1 MSAHPDPLTDQL
13 ARAVERMDRR
23 QVTKLLAGA
32 CLLPLVGCDD
42 TSEGAD
48 MGGLGG
54 MGGMGG
60 GSDGAIDGAAA
71 PDAGQGPDAGQ
82 DPDAGQEP
90 DAGDDPDAAPAADAW
105 ATGGT
110 AAMVDKARY
119 PDPFTAA
126 LATCALVAST
136 TEGPCT
142 TATELLREDISEG
155 WDGLPVRLAL
165 KVVDAACTPLAGAT
179 VKVWHTNNE
188 GSYSGQTPNNGM
200 CLQDQGYS
208 ASDFFRGAQVAD
220 DDGVVYFDTCF
231 PGWYRGRAVHIHFQ
245 VYDGDTTYR
254 ISQLGFPAE
263 TTREIFGGEPI
274 YSGYGQPDTT
284 FAADNIFGRVSAD
297 ERARLIFD
305 VARMSDGAMLASKV
319 VTVTG

>member
-1 MSAHPDPLTDQL
+1 MSAQPDTLTDQL
-13 ARAVERMDRR
+13 ARALERMDRR
-23 QVTKLLAGA
+23 QVAKLLAGA

-42 TSEGAD
+42 TGEAAD
-48 MGGLGG
+48 

-60 GSDGAIDGAAA
+60 TGGGGGIDGSADPDMSA
-71 PDAGQGPDAGQ
+71 DAGAA
-82 DPDAGQEP
+82 DPDAAADDP
-90 DAGDDPDAAPAADAW
+90 DADPDAAPAADAW

-119 PDPFTAA
+119 PSPFTAA
-126 LATCALVAST
+126 LGACLVVSQT

-142 TATELLREDISEG
+142 TATELMREDISEG

-165 KVVDAACTPLAGAT
+165 KVVDAACEPLAGAT

-188 GSYSGQTPNNGM
+188 GSYSGQTPNNNM
-200 CLQDQGYS
+200 CLQDQDYS
-208 ASDFFRGAQVAD
+208 ADDFFRGAQVAD

-245 VYDGDTTYR
+245 VYDADTTYK

-263 TTREIFGGEPI
+263 TTQEIFGGEPL
-274 YSGYGQPDTT
+274 YSDYGQPDTS
-284 FAADNIFGRVSAD
+284 FANDNIFGRVSAD